1 MRQER
6 ATLKN
11 SSKAWERKLQ
21 MQGTE
26 KAGGAEV
33 GKLGKRGQRSRPVPR
48 LGVRSFTEGA
58 VQSLRQL

>member
-6 ATLKN
+6 AILKN

-21 MQGTE
+21 MVGTE

-33 GKLGKRGQRSRPVPR
+33 GKLGKRGQRSQPVPR
-48 LGVRSFTEGA
+48 LGA
-58 VQSLRQL
+58 